1 MCLRTEPGL
10 KWLVLGLIVFS
21 CLITSCATQ
30 KNTLYLQ
37 DISDTTI
44 AVNGNFEPRIQKN
57 DVLQITVSSLNPED
71 AIIYNASNTVAPT
84 GGGGASSGSTA
95 ALGGFLVDQQG
106 FIQYPV
112 LGAIKAEGL
121 TKKELTD
128 EIRNQLLQRKL
139 LVDPVVSIRFLNYR
153 VTLLGEVAHPTVV
166 NVTNEKIS
174 ILEAI
179 GMAGDVTV
187 YGKKENVLLI
197 RDEGGKRVIKRLNLN
212 DKNILNSPYY
222 YLQSNDVVYV
232 EPNKAKQY
240 TGDKSRLVLPV
251 IFSALSLAVI
261 ILDRLILND

>member
-1 MCLRTEPGL
+1 MLLRTESSL

-37 DISDTTI
+37 DIRDTTVT
-44 AVNGNFEPRIQKN
+44 ASGNFEPLIQKN

-71 AIIYNASNTVAPT
+71 ATIYNAGNTVSPAS
-84 GGGGASSGSTA
+84 GGANMNGI

-106 FIQYPV
+106 VIQYPMI
-112 LGAIKAEGL
+112 GAIKAEGM
-121 TKKELTD
+121 TKKGLTD
-128 EIRNQLLQRKL
+128 HIHDQLVQRKL
-139 LVDPVVSIRFLNYR
+139 LVDPVVSVRFLNYR
-153 VTLLGEVAHPTVV
+153 VTLLGEVAKPMVV
-166 NVTNEKIS
+166 NVTNERIS

-187 YGKKENVLLI
+187 YGRKENVLLI
-197 RDEGGKRVIKRLNLN
+197 RDQEGKRVIKRLNLN
-212 DKNILNSPYY
+212 DKSILSSPYY

-240 TGDKSRLVLPV
+240 TGEKSRLLLPV
-251 IFSALSLAVI
+251 IISALTLGVI
-261 ILDRLILND
+261 VLDRLILNN